1 MNVFCCFVFRPFQQ
15 TLTQLLLLLFGMGA
29 HVNLLYLAWMRLLFL
44 LALLSIL
51 CCFYCCFLL
60 ALFVSSELFT
70 LIVEAEFCNQLLCP
84 APLIRM
90 PHEQAPTCRFP
101 FRCAAHILQ
110 KLTPVATSLTIP
122 AKVALTPIH
131 ITCIASSQFCVSLFL
146 FFFYQTPNTIL
157 LLPYCRFAFRI
168 LLSTRRR
175 LAFLLRT
182 YANLA
187 WIFTRLTWMFWL
199 QAKMLWQNGGNTK
212 WKTKKRKQ
220 KSKNMFACAY
230 RYIVKVSTKAAELL
244 LMFNNNE

>member
-84 APLIRM
+84 APVIRM

-157 LLPYCRFAFRI
+157 LLPYCRIAVLPFGFCSQLVDAWPFYCELMQIWREY
-168 LLSTRRR
+168 
-175 LAFLLRT
+175 LRD
-182 YANLA
+182 
-187 WIFTRLTWMFWL
+187 WL
-199 QAKMLWQNGGNTK
+199 ECFDC
-212 WKTKKRKQ
+212 KRKCCD
-220 KSKNMFACAY
+220 KMGGI
-230 RYIVKVSTKAAELL
+230 R
-244 LMFNNNE
+244 NEK